1 MSEEQ
6 ENKPV
11 PPRNAGKR
19 VIRIVEVMQSEGL
32 WGDPQR
38 AHQGQVSLS
47 WKGIYQKILGEEE
60 PRAILNKLPMLLRQF
75 ERVQE
80 FIDEV
85 RVEGLKD
92 EDQFIRQMLGQMEH
106 SPDHL
111 SGNAWGVFHHI
122 DQKRLSLIL
131 NICAAHMGV
140 DCPGEEIEQILA
152 HLQAAREELANA
164 DMDEEVK
171 DYWIRQVDEMMR
183 ALESGKLLGVGPIRE
198 QIQRLKAA
206 VVDAPKS
213 PPSHSLWDAFK
224 RAVDFVD
231 KYTDKAVRI
240 EGKISAGDRMIEWG
254 QRFLN

>member
-11 PPRNAGKR
+11 PPRNAGER

-32 WGDPQR
+32 WDTPST
-38 AHQGQVSLS
+38 HSPS
-47 WKGIYQKILGEEE
+47 IPWKGLYQKILGEEE
-60 PRAILNKLPMLLRQF
+60 PHAILNKLPMLLRQF

-80 FIDEV
+80 FIDGGHIQ
-85 RVEGLKD
+85 GLVDKD
-92 EDQFIRQMLGQMEH
+92 EFVQAMLREMKR

-111 SGNAWGVFHHI
+111 SGQALGVFCGI
-122 DQKRLSLIL
+122 DQARLSLIL
-131 NICAAHMGV
+131 GLCAANMPE

-206 VVDAPKS
+206 VFDAPRS
-213 PPSHSLWDAFK
+213 RVPPSLWDAFG
-224 RAVDFVD
+224 RTVDFANKAMD
-231 KYTDKAVRI
+231 KVVCI
-240 EGKISAGDRMIEWG
+240 EGKLNTGGRMIELG
-254 QRFLN
+254 RNLFP